1 MLFVDI
7 QPLDKQHNFT
17 DKVFFVE
24 KRTYEIPQKSAKT
37 GVNH

>member
-7 QPLDKQHNFT
+7 QPLDKQRYFI

-24 KRTYEIPQKSAKT
+24 KPTYETPQKSAKT
-37 GVNH
+37 GLNH

>member
-7 QPLDKQHNFT
+7 HPLDKQRYFI

-24 KRTYEIPQKSAKT
+24 KLTYETPQKRANT
-37 GVNH
+37 CINH